1 MSVPDL
7 FAEGL
12 ARGWKT
18 HDGSQLTEDLR
29 LPMVPCNDAARKAV
43 DAALEH
49 LQQQLH
55 LLEGAEA
62 SQDMETLDQWLASS

>member
-18 HDGSQLTEDLR
+18 YDGSQLAEDLR
-29 LPMVPCNDAARKAV
+29 LEADIAIIGS
-43 DAALEH
+43 
-49 LQQQLH
+49 
-55 LLEGAEA
+55 GAGGEWA
-62 SQDMETLDQWLASS
+62 GESAGRTRTPVRITGCAQ